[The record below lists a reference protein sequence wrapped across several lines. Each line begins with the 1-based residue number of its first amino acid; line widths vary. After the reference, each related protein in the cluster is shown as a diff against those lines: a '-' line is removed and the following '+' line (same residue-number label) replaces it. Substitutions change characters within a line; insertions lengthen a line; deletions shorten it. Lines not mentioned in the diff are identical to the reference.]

1 MSIYYGVC
9 PLFNGLIAKLAVKI
23 YNLQQRKMF
32 VDDNNK
38 DSFPLNMGE
47 FLTRKIELKWE
58 YQWCRLKKKF
68 KKKGLLQLV
77 FI

>member
-1 MSIYYGVC
+1 
-9 PLFNGLIAKLAVKI
+9 
-23 YNLQQRKMF
+23 MF